1 MIVGIVGDLLQVA
14 ASVWPQGGGGDE
26 QGQNMGGPQRSNSGE
41 PLIVRRRIPLPREI
55 LTTIA
60 TWTTSL
66 ST

>member
-1 MIVGIVGDLLQVA
+1 VIVGIVGDLLQVA
-14 ASVWPQGGGGDE
+14 ASVWPQGGGDE
-26 QGQNMGGPQRSNSGE
+26 QGQNMGGPQRSNSVE

-55 LTTIA
+55 LTTID